1 MNNNLNDNLILFS
14 FFPHPNIRYTREW
27 NRFKDELEIIKF
39 ICKEFW
45 SVIFG
50 KQADTLRTN
59 HQGIYVLIDNQ
70 FRFLIRMTDSQQYMD
85 QIGKVFFQIQNCFCF
100 IIKSLSVLFF
110 VLQYLAFSCG
120 LIRGA
125 LFNLGISSVVTAD
138 VSQPPSVKFQI
149 KIHT

>member
-1 MNNNLNDNLILFS
+1 
-14 FFPHPNIRYTREW
+14 
-27 NRFKDELEIIKF
+27 
-39 ICKEFW
+39 
-45 SVIFG
+45 
-50 KQADTLRTN
+50 
-59 HQGIYVLIDNQ
+59 
-70 FRFLIRMTDSQQYMD
+70 MTDSQQYMD

-100 IIKSLSVLFF
+100 IIKSLPVLFF